1 MSREQLTIRSKLERD
16 KDGTWW
22 YVHIPKRVRER
33 LKHAERRG
41 AIPVAATVGES
52 SWEGSLL
59 PWADGSAQ
67 LVVKKDVRAR
77 ERLRLGDEVV
87 VKIGLR

>member
-1 MSREQLTIRSKLERD
+1 MNPQELTIRSKLERD

-22 YVHIPKRVRER
+22 YLHIPKKVREQ

-41 AIPVAATVGES
+41 TIAVAATVGES
-52 SWEGSLL
+52 SWEGTLL

-67 LVVKKDVRAR
+67 LVVKKDVRDR

-87 VKIGLR
+87 VHIGLR